1 MSKIAFIGLGN
12 MGGPMA
18 SNLVKAGHEVHGF
31 DVSADHLRQA
41 EQYGVRHAE
50 SAVTAVSGAD
60 VVITMLPSA
69 THVVDTVTAISPELK
84 KGALIVDCSTI
95 DPDSA
100 RAAHRLAGA
109 VAAKCLDAPVSGGIG
124 GAAAASLTFMVGG
137 DEAAFAEGKPVLEAM
152 GKRIVYCGGP
162 GAGQS
167 AKICNNMITGITMI
181 AVSEAF
187 ALAERLGLSAQAM
200 YDVAATSSG
209 QCWALTSYCPEPGI
223 LPDVP
228 SSKGYKAGFA
238 APLMLKDLRL
248 AQQAALSSGASTP
261 LGAHAAQIFTMFASR
276 VPANRDFSSVIEFL
290 KNRDLSA

>member
-1 MSKIAFIGLGN
+1 MSRITFIGLGN

-31 DVSADHLRQA
+31 DISADHLRQA
-41 EQYGVRHAE
+41 QLQGVREAKSLA
-50 SAVTAVSGAD
+50 SAVRDAD

-69 THVVDTVTAISPELK
+69 TLVVDTITAILPDIE
-84 KGALIVDCSTI
+84 KGVLIVDCSTI

-100 RAAHRLAGA
+100 RVTHRLAESVG
-109 VAAKCLDAPVSGGIG
+109 AKCLDAPVSGGIG
-124 GAAAASLTFMVGG
+124 GAASASLTFMVGG
-137 DEAAFAEGKPVLEAM
+137 DELAFVEGRPVLEAM
-152 GKRIVYCGGP
+152 GRRIVHCGGA

-187 ALAERLGLSAQAM
+187 ALAERLGLSAQAL

-261 LGAHAAQIFTMFASR
+261 LGAHAAQIYTMFAGR
-276 VPANRDFSSVIEFL
+276 VPADRDFSGVIEFL